1 MLIAVSNQVKLPKTN
16 CIQGKEKVWGT
27 TVWGTTVWGT
37 TVWPCFCLGTVT
49 DPIWENRTYCANKI
63 TVKEKA
69 I

>member
-27 TVWGTTVWGT
+27 TVWGTTA
-37 TVWPCFCLGTVT
+37 WPCFYLGTVT
-49 DPIWENRTYCANKI
+49 APIWENRTYCANKI